1 MSNPLI
7 LSKGPGPEM
16 KRSFSILCLGIVVA
30 LLGYSTLY
38 LSATAR
44 SREAAACAAARPEL
58 SWLKQEFKLS
68 DAEYQRISD
77 LHAAYLPKCGEIC
90 GEIAAKNAEL
100 RTILSQTNTV
110 TPDIA
115 NKLAE
120 IAQLRAQCQK
130 NMLEHFY
137 AVSRSMP
144 PDQGRRYL
152 DWILA
157 QTVGNCCGSSNSV
170 CPGM

>member
-1 MSNPLI
+1 MSSPSI
-7 LSKGPGPEM
+7 LSNGPALKM
-16 KRSFSILCLGIVVA
+16 KRSYTILCLGIVVA

-44 SREAAACAAARPEL
+44 SREAAAYAAARPEL
-58 SWLKQEFKLS
+58 TWLKQEFKLS
-68 DAEYQRISD
+68 DAEFQRISD
-77 LHAAYLPKCGEIC
+77 LHAAYLPQCREIC
-90 GEIAAKNAEL
+90 GQIATKNAAL
-100 RTILSQTNTV
+100 KTILAQTNTV
-110 TPDIA
+110 TPDIV

-144 PDQGRRYL
+144 PDQGQRYL
-152 DWILA
+152 EWIQA
-157 QTVGNCCGSSNSV
+157 QTVGNCCGSNSF